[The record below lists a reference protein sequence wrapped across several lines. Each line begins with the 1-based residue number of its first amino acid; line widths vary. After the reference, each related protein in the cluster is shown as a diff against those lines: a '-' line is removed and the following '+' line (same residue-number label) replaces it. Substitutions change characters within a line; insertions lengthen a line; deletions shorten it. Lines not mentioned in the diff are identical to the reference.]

1 MVKVDGKE
9 FLLEWAQKYIEPAK
23 RLVENNPDD
32 VSALAS
38 LRLYEIALASINLMS
53 KPVFQERRYQFIGK
67 KELEYWADVDR
78 GVYLNVPESERRII
92 YVQEK

>member
-1 MVKVDGKE
+1 
-9 FLLEWAQKYIEPAK
+9 
-23 RLVENNPDD
+23 
-32 VSALAS
+32 
-38 LRLYEIALASINLMS
+38 MS
-53 KPVFQERRYQFIGK
+53 NPVFQERRYQFIGK